1 MRVQSAQ
8 CDRPQDHRSYL
19 PVALDRMNWREQDEQ
34 YPPSMVSV
42 RGDIHGSAKRSQRG
56 ASQSGQI
63 RPLDVVPQS
72 ASMPRGRVARR
83 SARRRCTRRRSTPV
97 RASGYLASAWNSS
110 RRSLRRRSRP
120 ARRPCPK
127 RPSSVSLLIGSR
139 RLPMCPSPWPATVC
153 RSSPRRPPRGRLTDA
168 IPSEPPPCPTSLI
181 AIVAIP
187 WAASD
192 ATAVVRPRR
201 PWSHWPHEP

>member
-42 RGDIHGSAKRSQRG
+42 RGDIHGSAKRSHRG

-110 RRSLRRRSRP
+110 RRSLTRRSRP

-139 RLPMCPSPWPATVC
+139 RLPMLSVALARDRMSKLTATATPRPSDGRHPQRAAAMPDVVD
-153 RSSPRRPPRGRLTDA
+153 RDRGDSVGRERRHRGR
-168 IPSEPPPCPTSLI
+168 
-181 AIVAIP
+181 
-187 WAASD
+187 AS
-192 ATAVVRPRR
+192 RR